1 MGDVILN
8 IKQRIISLLSEFE
21 KGKYSNILLNEYFSK
36 NSLSKGERGF
46 ITEVFYGVIRNDIYL
61 NYQLEKRTKDI
72 KKNWIKNLLKISIY
86 QATFMN
92 SDDKGIAWEATE
104 LTKNKFGIPVS
115 KFVNGV
121 IRSYL
126 RDKENEIIKLKD
138 EDKLDV
144 LYSYPRWFYE
154 KIKKEYG
161 DSTEQVL
168 ISLKKIPY
176 MSIRVNTL
184 KYSEKEFETLLKN
197 LKIEIIKKVDTVYY
211 IDSGVVLYTQEFK
224 DGKIIAQDASSYLA
238 AKILNPLPEEKVVDT
253 CSAPGSKTAVL
264 GELMNN
270 TGEIFALDIHQH
282 KMKIIE
288 ENLYKLGLT
297 NVKSIKLDARKL
309 KEQGQ
314 KFDKILVDAPCS
326 GYGVL
331 RKKPEALYNKN
342 MNNVHD
348 LSTLQYEIL
357 DSVAFSLKVGGELV
371 YSTCTI
377 FSEENTDNIIKF
389 LNNHKNFSVV
399 KFTLPQNVNGHFDSI
414 GGFLIDYTEEILDN
428 FYIIKLRKDFE

>member
-1 MGDVILN
+1 MN

-36 NSLSKGERGF
+36 NNLSKGERGF

-126 RDKENEIIKLKD
+126 RDKEDEIIKLKD

-238 AKILNPLPEEKVVDT
+238 AKILNPLPKEKVVDT

-270 TGEIFALDIHQH
+270 TGKIFALDIHQH

-342 MNNVHD
+342 MNNVYD

-357 DSVAFSLKVGGELV
+357 DSAAFSLKVGGELV

-389 LNNHKNFSVV
+389 LDNHKNFSVV

>member
-1 MGDVILN
+1 MN

-36 NSLSKGERGF
+36 NNLSKGERGF

-126 RDKENEIIKLKD
+126 RDKKDEIIKLKD

-342 MNNVHD
+342 MNNVHN

-357 DSVAFSLKVGGELV
+357 DSAAFSLKVGGELV

>member
-1 MGDVILN
+1 MN

-36 NSLSKGERGF
+36 NNLSKGERGF

-126 RDKENEIIKLKD
+126 RDKKDEIIKLKD

-342 MNNVHD
+342 MNNVHN

-357 DSVAFSLKVGGELV
+357 DSAAFSLKVGGELV

-389 LNNHKNFSVV
+389 LDNHKNFSVV

>member
-1 MGDVILN
+1 MN

-36 NSLSKGERGF
+36 NNLSKGERGF

-126 RDKENEIIKLKD
+126 RDKEDEIIKLKD

-176 MSIRVNTL
+176 MSVRVNTL

-357 DSVAFSLKVGGELV
+357 DSAAFSLKVGGELV

>member
-1 MGDVILN
+1 MN

-36 NSLSKGERGF
+36 NNLSKGERGF

-126 RDKENEIIKLKD
+126 RDKKDEIIKLKD

-297 NVKSIKLDARKL
+297 NVKSIKLDARKI

-342 MNNVHD
+342 MNNVHN

-357 DSVAFSLKVGGELV
+357 DSAAFSLKVGGELV

>member
-36 NSLSKGERGF
+36 NNLSKGERGF

-126 RDKENEIIKLKD
+126 RDKKDEIIKLKD

-211 IDSGVVLYTQEFK
+211 IDSGVILYTQEFK

-357 DSVAFSLKVGGELV
+357 DSAAFSLKVGGELV

-389 LNNHKNFSVV
+389 LDNHKNFSVV

>member
-1 MGDVILN
+1 MN

-36 NSLSKGERGF
+36 NNLSKGKRGF

-126 RDKENEIIKLKD
+126 RDKKDEIIKLKD

-342 MNNVHD
+342 MNNVHN

-357 DSVAFSLKVGGELV
+357 DSAAFSLKVGGELV

>member
-1 MGDVILN
+1 MN

-36 NSLSKGERGF
+36 NNLSKGERGF

-126 RDKENEIIKLKD
+126 RDKKDEIIKLKD

-211 IDSGVVLYTQEFK
+211 IDSGVILYTQEFK

-357 DSVAFSLKVGGELV
+357 DSAAFSLKVGGELV

-389 LNNHKNFSVV
+389 LDNHKNFSVV

>member
-1 MGDVILN
+1 MN
-8 IKQRIISLLSEFE
+8 IKQRVIGLLGELE

-36 NSLSKGERGF
+36 NNLNKGERGF

-61 NYQLEKRTKDI
+61 NYQLEKRTTSI
-72 KKNWIKNLLKISIY
+72 KKTWIKNLLKISIY
-86 QATFMN
+86 QATFME
-92 SDDKGIAWEATE
+92 SDDKGVAWEATE
-104 LTKNKFGIPVS
+104 LTKNKYGIPVS

-126 RDKENEIIKLKD
+126 REKDDEIKKLK
-138 EDKLDV
+138 EENKLNI
-144 LYSYPRWFYE
+144 LYSYPKWFYDKIEAEYKE
-154 KIKKEYG
+154 K
-161 DSTEQVL
+161 TEAVL
-168 ISLKKIPY
+168 TSLKKIPY

-184 KYSEKEFETLLKN
+184 KYSEKEFETLLDTM
-197 LKIEIIKKVDTVYY
+197 KIDIIKKVDTVYY
-211 IDSGVVLYTQEFK
+211 IDSGAVLYTEEFK

-238 AKILNPLPEEKVVDT
+238 AKILNPASGNKVVDT

-264 GELMNN
+264 AEIMNN
-270 TGEIFALDIHQH
+270 SGEIYALDIHQH
-282 KMKIIE
+282 KIKLIE
-288 ENLYKLGLT
+288 ENLKKLGIT
-297 NVKSIKLDARKL
+297 NVKPIKLDARNL

-342 MNNVHD
+342 MTNVNE
-348 LSTLQYEIL
+348 LALLQSQLLESAAAVL
-357 DSVAFSLKVGGELV
+357 NVGGEMV

-377 FSEENTDNIIKF
+377 FSEENTDNAAKF
-389 LNNHKNFSVV
+389 LNNNKNFSVV
-399 KFTLPQNVNGHFDSI
+399 KIELPENVNGHFDSL
-414 GGFLIDYTEEILDN
+414 GGFLIDYTEDILDN

>member
-1 MGDVILN
+1 MN
-8 IKQRIISLLSEFE
+8 IKQRIIVLLSEFE

-36 NSLSKGERGF
+36 NNLSSGERGF
-46 ITEVFYGVIRNDIYL
+46 ITEVFYGVIRNEIFL
-61 NYQLEKRTKDI
+61 NYEIDKRTKSI

-92 SDDKGIAWEATE
+92 SDDKGVAWEATE
-104 LTKNKFGIPVS
+104 LAKKKFGIPVG

-121 IRSYL
+121 IRNYL
-126 RDKENEIIKLKD
+126 RDKDEEISTLKN
-138 EDKLDV
+138 EDKLDL

-154 KIKKEYG
+154 KIKNEYG
-161 DSTEQVL
+161 ENTEKVL

-184 KYSEKEFETLLKN
+184 KYSEKEFEELLKS
-197 LKIEIIKKVDTVYY
+197 LKINIIKKVETVYY
-211 IDSGVVLYTQEFK
+211 IDSGSILHTPEFLE
-224 DGKIIAQDASSYLA
+224 GKIIAQDASSYLA
-238 AKILNPLPEEKVVDT
+238 AKILNPAINNNVVDT

-264 GELMNN
+264 AELMNN
-270 TGEIFALDIHQH
+270 TGEIYALDIHQH
-282 KMKIIE
+282 KIKLIDDNMS
-288 ENLYKLGLT
+288 KLGIT
-297 NVKSIKLDARKL
+297 NVKSIKLDARNL
-309 KEQGQ
+309 KEQGK

-342 MNNVHD
+342 MVNVHD
-348 LSTLQYEIL
+348 LSKLQYEIL
-357 DSVAFSLKVGGELV
+357 EAAAFSLKVEGELV

-377 FSEENTDNIIKF
+377 FKEENTDNIEKF
-389 LNNHKNFSVV
+389 LKNHKNFSVS
-399 KFTLPQNVNGHFDSI
+399 KFTLPENVNGHFDSI

>member
-1 MGDVILN
+1 MN
-8 IKQRIISLLSEFE
+8 IKQRIIGLLSEFE

-36 NSLSKGERGF
+36 NNLSKGERGF

-61 NYQLEKRTKDI
+61 NYQLEKRTKSI
-72 KKNWIKNLLKISIY
+72 KKSWIKNLLKISIY
-86 QATFMN
+86 QATFMD

-104 LTKNKFGIPVS
+104 LAKKKFGVPVG
-115 KFVNGV
+115 KFINGV

-126 RDKENEIIKLKD
+126 RDKDEEINNLKS
-138 EDKLDV
+138 EDKLDI

-154 KIKKEYG
+154 KIKKEYQEN
-161 DSTEQVL
+161 TESVM

-184 KYSEKEFETLLKN
+184 KYSEKEFEELLKS
-197 LKIEIIKKVDTVYY
+197 LKIDIIKKLDTIYY
-211 IDSGVVLYTQEFK
+211 IDSGVVLHTAEFK
-224 DGKIIAQDASSYLA
+224 EGKIIAQDGSSYLA
-238 AKILNPLPEEKVVDT
+238 AKILNPLPGEKVVDT

-264 GELMNN
+264 AELMNN
-270 TGEIFALDIHQH
+270 SGEIYALDIHQH
-282 KMKIIE
+282 KIKIIE
-288 ENLYKLGLT
+288 ENLKKLGIT
-297 NVKSIKLDARKL
+297 NVKPIKLDARKL
-309 KEQGQ
+309 KEQGV

-342 MNNVHD
+342 MVNVKE
-348 LSTLQYEIL
+348 LSSLQYEIL
-357 DSVAFSLKVGGELV
+357 ESAAATLKTGGELV

-389 LNNHKNFSVV
+389 LNNHKNFSVL
-399 KFTLPQNVNGHFDSI
+399 KFNLPENVNGHFDSV

>member
-1 MGDVILN
+1 MN
-8 IKQRIISLLSEFE
+8 IKQRIIGLLSEFE

-36 NSLSKGERGF
+36 NNLSKGERGF

-61 NYQLEKRTKDI
+61 NYQLEKRTKAI

-121 IRSYL
+121 IRNYL
-126 RDKENEIIKLKD
+126 RDKEDEIKKLKD
-138 EDKLDV
+138 EDKLDI

-168 ISLKKIPY
+168 ISLKKVPY

-184 KYSEKEFETLLKN
+184 KYSEKEFETLLKE
-197 LKIEIIKKVDTVYY
+197 LKIDIIKKVDTIYY
-211 IDSGVVLYTQEFK
+211 VDSGVILHTPEFK
-224 DGKIIAQDASSYLA
+224 DGKIIAQDGSSYLA
-238 AKILNPLPEEKVVDT
+238 AKILNPLPGEKVVDT

-282 KMKIIE
+282 KIKIIE
-288 ENLYKLGLT
+288 ENLHKLGLS
-297 NVKSIKLDARKL
+297 NVKPIKLDARKL

-342 MNNVHD
+342 MNNVHE

-357 DSVAFSLKVGGELV
+357 DSAAFSLKVGGELV

-389 LNNHKNFSVV
+389 LNNHKNFSVL
-399 KFTLPQNVNGHFDSI
+399 KFDLPQNVNGHFDSI

>member
-1 MGDVILN
+1 MN
-8 IKQRIISLLSEFE
+8 IKQRVIEVLNEFE

-36 NSLSKGERGF
+36 NNLSKGERGF

-61 NYQLEKRTKDI
+61 NYQLEKRTKSI

-92 SDDKGIAWEATE
+92 SDDKGVAWEATE
-104 LTKNKFGIPVS
+104 LTKKKFGIPVS

-121 IRSYL
+121 LRSYL
-126 RDKENEIIKLKD
+126 RDKDDEIKNLKN
-138 EDKLDV
+138 EDKLDI
-144 LYSYPRWFYE
+144 LYSYPRWFYD
-154 KIKKEYG
+154 KIKKEYKEN
-161 DSTEQVL
+161 TEAVL

-176 MSIRVNTL
+176 LSIRVNKL
-184 KYSEKEFETLLKN
+184 KYSESEFETLLKT
-197 LKIEIIKKVDTVYY
+197 LKIDIIKKVDTVYY
-211 IDSGVVLYTQEFK
+211 IDSGIILHTPEFK
-224 DGKIIAQDASSYLA
+224 EGKIIAQDGSSYLA
-238 AKILNPLPEEKVVDT
+238 AKILNPLPGDKVVDT

-264 GELMNN
+264 SELMKNS
-270 TGEIFALDIHQH
+270 GEIYALDIHQH
-282 KMKIIE
+282 KIKIID
-288 ENLYKLGLT
+288 ENLKKLGIT
-297 NVKSIKLDARKL
+297 NVKAIKLDARKL

-342 MNNVHD
+342 MVNVKE

-357 DSVAFSLKVGGELV
+357 ESAACTLKVGGEIV

-389 LNNHKNFSVV
+389 LNNHKNFSVL
-399 KFTLPQNVNGHFDSI
+399 KISLSENVNGHFDCI

>member
-1 MGDVILN
+1 MN

-36 NSLSKGERGF
+36 NNLSKGKRGF

-126 RDKENEIIKLKD
+126 RDKKDEIIKLKD

-224 DGKIIAQDASSYLA
+224 DGKIIPQDASSYLA

-342 MNNVHD
+342 MNNVHN

-357 DSVAFSLKVGGELV
+357 DSAAFSLKVGGELV

>member
-1 MGDVILN
+1 
-8 IKQRIISLLSEFE
+8 
-21 KGKYSNILLNEYFSK
+21 
-36 NSLSKGERGF
+36 
-46 ITEVFYGVIRNDIYL
+46 
-61 NYQLEKRTKDI
+61 
-72 KKNWIKNLLKISIY
+72 
-86 QATFMN
+86 MN

-126 RDKENEIIKLKD
+126 RDKKDEIIKLKD

-253 CSAPGSKTAVL
+253 CSAPGGKTAVL

-342 MNNVHD
+342 MNNVHN

-357 DSVAFSLKVGGELV
+357 DSAAFSLKVGGELV

>member
-1 MGDVILN
+1 MN
-8 IKQRIISLLSEFE
+8 IKQRIIEVLNEFE

-36 NSLSKGERGF
+36 NNLSKGERGF
-46 ITEVFYGVIRNDIYL
+46 ITEVFYGVIRNDLYL
-61 NYQLEKRTKDI
+61 NYQLEKRTKTI

-92 SDDKGIAWEATE
+92 SDDKGVAWEATE
-104 LTKNKFGIPVS
+104 LTKKKFGAPVS

-126 RDKENEIIKLKD
+126 RDKDEEIRTLKS
-138 EDKLDV
+138 EDKLDI
-144 LYSYPRWFYE
+144 LYSYPRWFYD
-154 KIKKEYG
+154 KIKKEYNENAE
-161 DSTEQVL
+161 SVL
-168 ISLKKIPY
+168 ISLKKVPY
-176 MSIRVNTL
+176 LSIRVNTL
-184 KYSEKEFETLLKN
+184 KYTEEEFETLLKN
-197 LKIEIIKKVDTVYY
+197 LKVDIIKKVDTVYY
-211 IDSGVVLYTQEFK
+211 VDSGILLHTSEFK
-224 DGKIIAQDASSYLA
+224 EGKIIAQDGSSYLA
-238 AKILNPLPEEKVVDT
+238 AKILNPLPGEKVVDT

-264 GELMNN
+264 SELMKN

-282 KMKIIE
+282 KIKIID
-288 ENLYKLGLT
+288 ENLKKLGIT
-297 NVKSIKLDARKL
+297 NVKPIKLDARKL

-342 MNNVHD
+342 MANVKE

-357 DSVAFSLKVGGELV
+357 ESSASTLKVNGELV

-377 FSEENTDNIIKF
+377 FTEENTDNIVKF
-389 LNNHKNFSVV
+389 LNNHKNFSVL
-399 KFTLPQNVNGHFDSI
+399 KISIPDNVSGHYDDI

>member
-1 MGDVILN
+1 MN

-36 NSLSKGERGF
+36 NNLSKGERGF

-92 SDDKGIAWEATE
+92 SDDKGVAWEATE

-126 RDKENEIIKLKD
+126 RDKEDEIIKLKD

-238 AKILNPLPEEKVVDT
+238 AKILNPLPKEKVVDT

-342 MNNVHD
+342 MNNVYD

-357 DSVAFSLKVGGELV
+357 DSAAFSLKVGGELV

-389 LNNHKNFSVV
+389 LDNHKNFSVV